1 MKYLKFLEKRV
12 SNTEEK
18 DSFLYKLLRKAI
30 SFIFSNPNPDF
41 DHLYCL
47 VETWY
52 IEYDETCE
60 KDGTVREVGRDTF
73 GRIIVK
79 DPDERNY
86 GFWNDTN
93 MGLNDFIMHKHAEY
107 ISQEEFESASSE
119 KLVKIDEA

>member
-1 MKYLKFLEKRV
+1 MPASLHVYPSGGHGWGMRSSFKYHVNGE
-12 SNTEEK
+12 
-18 DSFLYKLLRKAI
+18 
-30 SFIFSNPNPDF
+30 
-41 DHLYCL
+41 
-47 VETWY
+47 
-52 IEYDETCE
+52 
-60 KDGTVREVGRDTF
+60 DGTVREVGRDTF

-107 ISQEEFESASSE
+107 ISQEEFESAWSE